1 MNRPMRRQDRSLNNE
16 DAAELLHNG
25 EYGVL
30 SMSTPEN
37 EGYGVP
43 ISYAYAGDAIYFH
56 CATEGAKLD
65 FLRAHPHASFCVVGK
80 TEVLPAKF
88 STRFE
93 SAIAAGTITE
103 AEGDDKR
110 KGLMLL
116 VEKYSP
122 DFLKEGEVYID
133 RAFDTV
139 IVLKMTI
146 ESLTGK
152 ARK

>member
-16 DAAELLHNG
+16 DTVKLLRNG
-25 EYGVL
+25 EYGIL

-43 ISYAYAGDAIYFH
+43 LSYAYVGDAIYFH
-56 CATEGAKLD
+56 CATEGTKLD
-65 FLRAHPHASFCVVGK
+65 FLRSHPHASFCVVGK

-93 SAIAAGTITE
+93 SAIAAGTVTE

-122 DFLKEGEVYID
+122 DFLKEGKAYID

-139 IVLKMTI
+139 IVLKMNI

>member
-1 MNRPMRRQDRSLNNE
+1 MNRPMRKQERRLSDE
-16 DAAELLHNG
+16 DTLELLRQG

-103 AEGDDKR
+103 AAGDDKR
-110 KGLMLL
+110 KGLLLL

-122 DFLKEGEVYID
+122 DYLKEGKAYID

-139 IVLKMTI
+139 IVLKMNI

>member
-1 MNRPMRRQDRSLNNE
+1 MNRPMRKQKRRLNNE
-16 DAAELLHNG
+16 DAAELLRSG
-25 EYGVL
+25 EYGIL
-30 SMSTPEN
+30 SMSTPEH

-43 ISYAYAGDAIYFH
+43 LSYAYADDAIYFH

-65 FLRAHPHASFCVVGK
+65 FLRAHPHTSFCVVGK

-93 SAIAAGTITE
+93 SAIAAGTVTE
-103 AEGDDKR
+103 AESDDKR

-122 DFLKEGEVYID
+122 DFLKEGEAYID
-133 RAFDTV
+133 RAIDTV
-139 IVLKMTI
+139 IVLKMNI
-146 ESLTGK
+146 EVLTGK
-152 ARK
+152 ASK

>member
-1 MNRPMRRQDRSLNNE
+1 MRRQDRSLNNE
-16 DAAELLHNG
+16 DAAELLRSE

-43 ISYAYAGDAIYFH
+43 LSYVYTDGGIYFH
-56 CATEGAKLD
+56 CATEGTKLE
-65 FLRAHPHASFCVVGK
+65 FLRANPHASFCVVGK
-80 TEVLPAKF
+80 TEILPAKF

-103 AEGDDKR
+103 AAGDDKR
-110 KGLMLL
+110 KGLLLL

-122 DFLKEGEVYID
+122 DYLKEGKAYID

-139 IVLKMTI
+139 IVLKMNI

>member
-1 MNRPMRRQDRSLNNE
+1 MNRPMRKQDRSLNNE
-16 DAAELLHNG
+16 DTVEILRQG

-93 SAIAAGTITE
+93 SAIVAGTITE
-103 AEGDDKR
+103 ASGDDKR
-110 KGLMLL
+110 KGLLLL

-122 DFLKEGEVYID
+122 DYMKEGKAYID

-139 IVLKMTI
+139 IVLKMKI

>member
-1 MNRPMRRQDRSLNNE
+1 MNRPMRRQDRSLNIE
-16 DAAELLHNG
+16 DAAELMRRG
-25 EYGVL
+25 EYGIL
-30 SMSTPEN
+30 SMSTPDN

-43 ISYAYAGDAIYFH
+43 LSYAYTDDAIYFH

-65 FLRAHPHASFCVVGK
+65 FLRDHPHVSFCVVGK
-80 TEVLPAKF
+80 TEIQPAKF

-93 SAIAAGTITE
+93 SAIAAGTVTE
-103 AEGDDKR
+103 AEGDDKS

-122 DFLKEGEVYID
+122 DYQKEGQAYID

-139 IVLKMTI
+139 IVLKMNI